1 MTRSYNVCERFEVN
15 MDSMPREDSRLS
27 GRVGCSNF
35 GTSDRLFG
43 RDHLEDELDPVLSA
57 AVRFNKSKSK
67 GLIGLKYVL
76 LCLIALLAII
86 LLTIALFII
95 FSQSSSVSAYASNGE
110 NQEVRRVIITDEDK
124 ETERW
129 TEAYQ
134 RNELADVTHNN
145 VGEEVIETFHDVL
158 FQNKRPKIESGLLQA
173 EHVRTGHHPPIA
185 SPSTVLESSTSMPT
199 TPSLTLTQRP
209 ISLRTYLWTH
219 APPKSLSSSTIT
231 TTSTVS
237 TTTTTQE
244 KSIFLSPIGEVVD
257 CEHFRNKGK
266 GSGANQLSVPITAI
280 FMLIVKWNRNKD
292 GLRTSGKWP
301 FWNASFDEYSYGF
314 GDLPDGDHWLGLD
327 RVSAFVESNRRLE
340 MRIRLQGDFCVSK
353 ACSGLG
359 DDGNWWGDWKFK
371 ILSRD
376 EGYRITDLEYL
387 RGNLSDPNQPEKDLF
402 TQLCNNR
409 SFTTVDVDNDENK
422 YENCAK
428 FRRRGAWW
436 HGGCAYTSLNGLY
449 GDPGNKPSGQFW
461 HWRSAIE
468 NITHKSYEIKPKKS
482 LILFRVVQ

>member
-1 MTRSYNVCERFEVN
+1 MTRSYNVCEREVN

-27 GRVGCSNF
+27 GRIGCSNF
-35 GTSDRLFG
+35 GTGDRLFG

-67 GLIGLKYVL
+67 GLMGLKYVL

-110 NQEVRRVIITDEDK
+110 NQEVRRVTITDEDK

-134 RNELADVTHNN
+134 RNELTDVTHKNI
-145 VGEEVIETFHDVL
+145 GEE
-158 FQNKRPKIESGLLQA
+158 
-173 EHVRTGHHPPIA
+173 
-185 SPSTVLESSTSMPT
+185 
-199 TPSLTLTQRP
+199 
-209 ISLRTYLWTH
+209 
-219 APPKSLSSSTIT
+219 
-231 TTSTVS
+231 
-237 TTTTTQE
+237 
-244 KSIFLSPIGEVVD
+244 FLSPIGEVVD

-266 GSGANQLSVPITAI
+266 GSGANQLSVPNYGDFYAYCE
-280 FMLIVKWNRNKD
+280 MESEQGWIVLQK
-292 GLRTSGKWP
+292 RTSGKWP

-409 SFTTVDVDNDENK
+409 SFTTVDEDNDENK

-428 FRRRGAWW
+428 FRRRG
-436 HGGCAYTSLNGLY
+436 
-449 GDPGNKPSGQFW
+449 
-461 HWRSAIE
+461 
-468 NITHKSYEIKPKKS
+468 
-482 LILFRVVQ
+482 